1 MDALLSIKDLKVAN
15 GGRQVLDGFS
25 LTVGAGQIHV
35 LMGPNGSGKTTLAS
49 VLAGREGYEVNGG
62 TVTFNGADLLVL
74 LPEERARQGLFLGF
88 QHPVEIPGLANATFL
103 REAYNT
109 LHEGEDELDAA
120 DFLAMARRLLQ
131 EVELS
136 DAFLSRGLNQGFSGG
151 EKKRNEMLQLL
162 LFKPRLAIL
171 DEIDSGLDVDGLRLI
186 AKLIVRRRN
195 EGASFLIISHN
206 PQLLRYVA
214 PDAIHVLYGGRL
226 VVSGGADIA
235 ETIAERGYEWLGNAH
250 DQERQGAI
258 AMAGSVGDG

>member
-1 MDALLSIKDLKVAN
+1 MDVLLSIKDLKVAN

-25 LTVGAGQIHV
+25 LSIGPGQIHV

-49 VLAGREGYEVNGG
+49 VLAGREGCEVNGG
-62 TVTFNGADLLVL
+62 AVTFNGVDLLAL

-109 LHEGEDELDAA
+109 LHEGDQELDAA
-120 DFLAMARRLLQ
+120 DFLALARRLLQ

-162 LFKPRLAIL
+162 LFEPRLAIL
-171 DEIDSGLDVDGLRLI
+171 DEIDSGLDVDGLRLV

-195 EGASFLIISHN
+195 EGASFLLISHN

-214 PDAIHVLYGGRL
+214 PDAIHVLHGGRL

-235 ETIAERGYEWLGNAH
+235 ETIAERGYEWLGNAATS
-250 DQERQGAI
+250 QGLEAT
-258 AMAGSVGDG
+258 AAAGTSANG

>member
-25 LTVGAGQIHV
+25 LDLGRGQIHV

-62 TVTFNGADLLVL
+62 AVTFNGEDLLAL
-74 LPEERARQGLFLGF
+74 LPEERARRGLFLGF
-88 QHPVEIPGLANATFL
+88 QQPVEIPGLANATFL

-109 LHEGEDELDAA
+109 LHEGEEELDAA
-120 DFLAMARRLLQ
+120 DFLATARRLLQ

-186 AKLIVRRRN
+186 AKLIVQRRS
-195 EGASFLIISHN
+195 EGASFLLISHN

-214 PDAIHVLYGGRL
+214 PDAVHVLYGGRL
-226 VVSGGADIA
+226 VASGGADIA
-235 ETIAERGYEWLGNAH
+235 EAIAERGYEWLGN
-250 DQERQGAI
+250 DQEKRGAV
-258 AMAGSVGDG
+258 AVAGSMGDG